1 MHLVYVKVIGTSVA
15 MKQLTISHFMSLM
28 INSKN
33 NKIISLVYK
42 VEEYNFTKF
51 VASLTSTSAGS
62 TATPNQNNLIT
73 ILKTKHIKNLLNQ
86 NLDNQTLNWLS
97 LYKDNQTFVSLFDI
111 LSDENNWQKRQVKK
125 LEKLNNSKNNNEI
138 SKTEQLKNENPQFVF
153 LIDFI
158 FKNDNYHLT
167 ESDKLSL
174 FSFDNW
180 IKENKNKDN
189 QNQSIVPKSIQF
201 DSKAAFKFFRN
212 LPQNIIETL
221 ITNNKQIIGDEYLL
235 SFFIQRIIETHLNQ
249 KLKVSTSFLSTID
262 EYFLIAMYFALKNSL
277 HVLKY
282 ELTNKENNESL
293 LIDKNAYHV
302 LFNDKLLREMNDLL
316 LSIYKDY
323 IATSLF
329 DKNDNCTDKELLL
342 NKINL
347 YKLHFVYLLKYYML
361 SDKAFDIKDYSD
373 NTLKR
378 RKNIDIDKFKK
389 SKLFNDNCKKEQL
402 IFQIQDFTKYSNY
415 YKTVER
421 LELMNDFN
429 LLIEDMLNNKETV
442 DSFSLMNNKSIVLS
456 HVPELNDVCGYLY
469 KNKQGQ
475 VYWIIPFVSHS
486 DFNLE
491 GTYMGNCI
499 AGRYHRSLYLNNKN
513 KCLFYR
519 VVSPVK
525 NDTATIEYFIEEVE
539 KYKTSF
545 KNKMSASKYSHSMKT
560 PNFSSDIQISI
571 RYTNSGKSDDIFNYF
586 VPNSAKCYE
595 QEMRRKVRP
604 KEMIARE
611 KDFFATHKHIIDM
624 LNNSVTETKL
634 EFI

>member
-1 MHLVYVKVIGTSVA
+1 
-15 MKQLTISHFMSLM
+15 MKQLAISYFMSLT

-33 NKIISLVYK
+33 NKIISLIYK
-42 VEEYNFTKF
+42 GEEYNFTKF
-51 VASLTSTSAGS
+51 AASLTSTSAWPI
-62 TATPNQNNLIT
+62 ATPNQNNLIT

-86 NLDNQTLNWLS
+86 NLDTQTLNWLS
-97 LYKDNQTFVSLFDI
+97 LYKDNQDVVSIFDI
-111 LSDENNWQKRQVKK
+111 LSDENNWQKRQLKK
-125 LEKLNNSKNNNEI
+125 LKGEKHNI
-138 SKTEQLKNENPQFVF
+138 SKTEQLKNENPQLVA

-158 FKNDNYHLT
+158 FKNNNNRLT

-189 QNQSIVPKSIQF
+189 QNQFIVPKSIQF

-235 SFFIQRIIETHLNQ
+235 SFFIQRIIDTHLNQ
-249 KLKVSTSFLSTID
+249 KLNVITSTID
-262 EYFLIAMYFALKNSL
+262 EYFLITMYFVLKDSL

-282 ELTNKENNESL
+282 ELTNKVNNESL
-293 LIDKNAYHV
+293 LIDKHNYHV
-302 LFNDKLLREMNDLL
+302 LFNDKLLKEMNDLL

-342 NKINL
+342 TKINL

-361 SDKAFDIKDYSD
+361 SDKSFEIKDYSD
-373 NTLKR
+373 KELKR

-442 DSFSLMNNKSIVLS
+442 DSFSLMNNKSIVLA
-456 HVPELNDVCGYLY
+456 HIPELNDVCGYLY

-513 KCLFYR
+513 KSLFYR

-525 NDTATIEYFIEEVE
+525 NDTATIEDFIEEVE

-545 KNKMSASKYSHSMKT
+545 KNKMSALKYSHSMET

-571 RYTNSGKSDDIFNYF
+571 GSTNYYKSNDIFSYF

-604 KEMIARE
+604 KEMIARQQ
-611 KDFFATHKHIIDM
+611 DFFATHKHIIDM
-624 LNNSVTETKL
+624 LNNNVALTETKL

>member
-1 MHLVYVKVIGTSVA
+1 
-15 MKQLTISHFMSLM
+15 MKQLAISYFMSLT

-33 NKIISLVYK
+33 NKIISLIYK
-42 VEEYNFTKF
+42 GEEYNFTKF
-51 VASLTSTSAGS
+51 AASLTSTSAWPI
-62 TATPNQNNLIT
+62 ATPNQNNLIT

-86 NLDNQTLNWLS
+86 NLDTQTLNWLS
-97 LYKDNQTFVSLFDI
+97 LYKDNQDVVSIFDI
-111 LSDENNWQKRQVKK
+111 LSDENNWQKRQLKK
-125 LEKLNNSKNNNEI
+125 LKGEKHNI
-138 SKTEQLKNENPQFVF
+138 SKTEQLKNENPQLVA

-158 FKNDNYHLT
+158 FKNNNNRLT

-189 QNQSIVPKSIQF
+189 QNQFIVPKSIQF

-235 SFFIQRIIETHLNQ
+235 SFFIQRIIDTHLNQ
-249 KLKVSTSFLSTID
+249 KLNVITSTID
-262 EYFLIAMYFALKNSL
+262 EYFLITMYFVLKDSL

-282 ELTNKENNESL
+282 ELTNKVNNESL
-293 LIDKNAYHV
+293 LIDKHNYHV
-302 LFNDKLLREMNDLL
+302 LFNDKLLKEMNDLL

-361 SDKAFDIKDYSD
+361 SDKSFEIKDYSD
-373 NTLKR
+373 KELKR

-442 DSFSLMNNKSIVLS
+442 DSFSLMNNKSIVLA
-456 HVPELNDVCGYLY
+456 HIPELNDVCGYLY

-525 NDTATIEYFIEEVE
+525 NDTATIEDFIEEVE

-545 KNKMSASKYSHSMKT
+545 KNKMSALKYSHSMET

-571 RYTNSGKSDDIFNYF
+571 GSTNYYKSNDIFSYF

-595 QEMRRKVRP
+595 QEMRRKIRP
-604 KEMIARE
+604 KEMIARQQ
-611 KDFFATHKHIIDM
+611 DFFATHKHIIDM
-624 LNNSVTETKL
+624 LNNNVALTETKL

>member
-1 MHLVYVKVIGTSVA
+1 
-15 MKQLTISHFMSLM
+15 MKQLAISYFMSLT

-33 NKIISLVYK
+33 NKIISLIYK
-42 VEEYNFTKF
+42 SEEYNFTKF

-86 NLDNQTLNWLS
+86 NLDTQTLNWLS
-97 LYKDNQTFVSLFDI
+97 LYKDNQDVVSIFDI

-125 LEKLNNSKNNNEI
+125 LKDEKHNI
-138 SKTEQLKNENPQFVF
+138 SKKEQLKNENPQLVA

-158 FKNDNYHLT
+158 FKNDNNRLT
-167 ESDKLSL
+167 EEDKLSL

-235 SFFIQRIIETHLNQ
+235 SFFIQRIIDAHLNQ

-262 EYFLIAMYFALKNSL
+262 EYFLIAMYFALKDSF

-293 LIDKNAYHV
+293 LIDKNDYHV

-329 DKNDNCTDKELLL
+329 DKNDNCIDKELLL

-361 SDKAFDIKDYSD
+361 SDKAFVVKDYSD

-378 RKNIDIDKFKK
+378 RKNIDIDRFKK

-442 DSFSLMNNKSIVLS
+442 DSFSLMNNKSIVLA

-525 NDTATIEYFIEEVE
+525 NDVATIENFIEEVE
-539 KYKTSF
+539 KYKISF
-545 KNKMSASKYSHSMKT
+545 KNKMSALKYSHSIET

-571 RYTNSGKSDDIFNYF
+571 RYTNSVKSDDIFNYF

-604 KEMIARE
+604 KEMIVRE

-624 LNNSVTETKL
+624 LNNSVALTETKL

>member
-1 MHLVYVKVIGTSVA
+1 
-15 MKQLTISHFMSLM
+15 MKQLAISYFMSLT

-33 NKIISLVYK
+33 NKIISLIYK
-42 VEEYNFTKF
+42 GEEYNFTKF
-51 VASLTSTSAGS
+51 AASLTSTSAWLI
-62 TATPNQNNLIT
+62 ATPNQNNLIT

-86 NLDNQTLNWLS
+86 NLDTQTLNWLS
-97 LYKDNQTFVSLFDI
+97 LYKDNQDVVSIFDI
-111 LSDENNWQKRQVKK
+111 LSDENNWQKRQLKK
-125 LEKLNNSKNNNEI
+125 LKGEKHNI
-138 SKTEQLKNENPQFVF
+138 SKTEQLKNENPQLVA

-158 FKNDNYHLT
+158 FKNNNNRLT

-189 QNQSIVPKSIQF
+189 QNQFIVPKSIQF

-235 SFFIQRIIETHLNQ
+235 SFFIQRIIDTHLNQ
-249 KLKVSTSFLSTID
+249 KLNVITSTID
-262 EYFLIAMYFALKNSL
+262 EYFLITMYFVLKDSL

-282 ELTNKENNESL
+282 ELTNKVNNESL
-293 LIDKNAYHV
+293 LIDKHNYHV
-302 LFNDKLLREMNDLL
+302 LFNDKLLKEMNDLL

-361 SDKAFDIKDYSD
+361 SDKSFEIKDYSD
-373 NTLKR
+373 KELKR

-442 DSFSLMNNKSIVLS
+442 NSFSLMNNKSIVLA
-456 HVPELNDVCGYLY
+456 HIPELNDVCGYLY

-519 VVSPVK
+519 VVLPVK
-525 NDTATIEYFIEEVE
+525 NDTATIEDFIEEVE

-545 KNKMSASKYSHSMKT
+545 KNKMSALKYSHSMET

-571 RYTNSGKSDDIFNYF
+571 GSTNYYKSNDIFSYF

-604 KEMIARE
+604 KEMIARQQ
-611 KDFFATHKHIIDM
+611 DFFATHKHIIDM
-624 LNNSVTETKL
+624 LNNNVALTETKL

>member
-1 MHLVYVKVIGTSVA
+1 
-15 MKQLTISHFMSLM
+15 MKQLAISHFMSLI

-42 VEEYNFTKF
+42 SEEYNFTKF
-51 VASLTSTSAGS
+51 AASLTADLSA
-62 TATPNQNNLIT
+62 ATPNQNNLIT

-86 NLDNQTLNWLS
+86 NIDTQTLNWLS
-97 LYKDNQTFVSLFDI
+97 LYKDNQDVVSIFDI

-125 LEKLNNSKNNNEI
+125 LNSEKHNI
-138 SKTEQLKNENPQFVF
+138 SKTEQLKNENPQLVA

-158 FKNDNYHLT
+158 FKNDNNRLT
-167 ESDKLSL
+167 EADKLSL

-235 SFFIQRIIETHLNQ
+235 SFFIQRIIYTHLNQ
-249 KLKVSTSFLSTID
+249 KLKVSTSAID
-262 EYFLIAMYFALKNSL
+262 EYFLITMYFALKDSL

-282 ELTNKENNESL
+282 ELSNKINNESL
-293 LIDKNAYHV
+293 LVNKHDYHV
-302 LFNDKLLREMNDLL
+302 LFNDKLLKEMNDLL

-361 SDKAFDIKDYSD
+361 SDKAFEIKDYSD
-373 NTLKR
+373 QALKR

-429 LLIEDMLNNKETV
+429 LLIEDMLNNKETL
-442 DSFSLMNNKSIVLS
+442 DSFSLMNNKSIVLA
-456 HVPELNDVCGYLY
+456 HIPELNDVCWYLY

-499 AGRYHRSLYLNNKN
+499 AGRYNRSLYLNNKN

-525 NDTATIEYFIEEVE
+525 NDVATIENFIEEVE
-539 KYKTSF
+539 KYKISF
-545 KNKMSASKYSHSMKT
+545 KNKMSALKYSHSMKT

-571 RYTNSGKSDDIFNYF
+571 RYTNSGKSDDILNYF

-624 LNNSVTETKL
+624 LNNSVALTETKL

>member
-1 MHLVYVKVIGTSVA
+1 MGEA
-15 MKQLTISHFMSLM
+15 MKQLAISYFMSLT

-33 NKIISLVYK
+33 NKIISLIYK
-42 VEEYNFTKF
+42 SEEYNFTKF

-86 NLDNQTLNWLS
+86 NLDTQTLNWLS
-97 LYKDNQTFVSLFDI
+97 LYKDNQDVVSIFDI

-125 LEKLNNSKNNNEI
+125 LKDEKHNI
-138 SKTEQLKNENPQFVF
+138 SKKEQLKNENPQLVA

-158 FKNDNYHLT
+158 FKNDNNRLT
-167 ESDKLSL
+167 EEDKLSL

-235 SFFIQRIIETHLNQ
+235 SFFIQRIIDAHLNQ

-262 EYFLIAMYFALKNSL
+262 EYFLIAMYFALKDSF

-293 LIDKNAYHV
+293 LIDKNDYHV
-302 LFNDKLLREMNDLL
+302 LFNDKLLKEMNDLL

-329 DKNDNCTDKELLL
+329 DKNDNCIDKELLL

-361 SDKAFDIKDYSD
+361 SDKAFVVKDYSD

-378 RKNIDIDKFKK
+378 RKNIDIDRFKK

-442 DSFSLMNNKSIVLS
+442 DSFSLMNNKSIVLA

-525 NDTATIEYFIEEVE
+525 NDVATIENFIEEVE
-539 KYKTSF
+539 KYKISF
-545 KNKMSASKYSHSMKT
+545 KNKMSALKYSHSIET

-571 RYTNSGKSDDIFNYF
+571 RYTNSVKSDDIFNYF

-604 KEMIARE
+604 KEMIVRE

-624 LNNSVTETKL
+624 LNNSVALTETKL

>member
-1 MHLVYVKVIGTSVA
+1 
-15 MKQLTISHFMSLM
+15 MKQLAISHFMSLI

-42 VEEYNFTKF
+42 SEEYNFTKF
-51 VASLTSTSAGS
+51 AASLTADLSA
-62 TATPNQNNLIT
+62 ATPNQNNLIT

-86 NLDNQTLNWLS
+86 NIDTQTLNWLS
-97 LYKDNQTFVSLFDI
+97 LYKDNQDVVSIFDI

-125 LEKLNNSKNNNEI
+125 LNSEKHNI
-138 SKTEQLKNENPQFVF
+138 SKTEQLKNENPQLVA

-158 FKNDNYHLT
+158 FKNDNNRLT
-167 ESDKLSL
+167 EADKLSL

-235 SFFIQRIIETHLNQ
+235 SFFIQRIIYTHLNQ
-249 KLKVSTSFLSTID
+249 KLKVSTSAID
-262 EYFLIAMYFALKNSL
+262 EYFLITMYFALKDSL

-282 ELTNKENNESL
+282 ELSNKINNESL
-293 LIDKNAYHV
+293 LVNKHDYHV
-302 LFNDKLLREMNDLL
+302 LFNDKLLKEMNDLL

-361 SDKAFDIKDYSD
+361 SDKAFEIKDYSD
-373 NTLKR
+373 QALKR

-429 LLIEDMLNNKETV
+429 LLIEDMLNNKETL
-442 DSFSLMNNKSIVLS
+442 DSFSLMNNKSIVLA
-456 HVPELNDVCGYLY
+456 HIPELNDVCGYFY

-499 AGRYHRSLYLNNKN
+499 AGRYNRSLYLNNKN

-525 NDTATIEYFIEEVE
+525 NDVATIENFIEEVE
-539 KYKTSF
+539 KYKISF
-545 KNKMSASKYSHSMKT
+545 KNKMSALKYSHSMKT

-571 RYTNSGKSDDIFNYF
+571 RYTNSGKSDDILNYF

-624 LNNSVTETKL
+624 LNNSVALTETKL

>member
-1 MHLVYVKVIGTSVA
+1 
-15 MKQLTISHFMSLM
+15 MKQLTISYFMNLM

-42 VEEYNFTKF
+42 SEEYNFTKF
-51 VASLTSTSAGS
+51 AASLTADLSAS
-62 TATPNQNNLIT
+62 NQNNLIT

-86 NLDNQTLNWLS
+86 NLDAQTLNWLS
-97 LYKDNQTFVSLFDI
+97 LYKDNQDVVSIFDI
-111 LSDENNWQKRQVKK
+111 LSDENNWQKRQLKK
-125 LEKLNNSKNNNEI
+125 LKGEKHNI
-138 SKTEQLKNENPQFVF
+138 SKTEQLKNENPQLVA

-158 FKNDNYHLT
+158 FKNNNNRLT

-201 DSKAAFKFFRN
+201 NSKAAFKFFRN

-235 SFFIQRIIETHLNQ
+235 SFLIQRIIDTHLNQ
-249 KLKVSTSFLSTID
+249 KLNVSTSTID
-262 EYFLIAMYFALKNSL
+262 GYFLITMYFALKDSL

-282 ELTNKENNESL
+282 ELTNKVNNESL
-293 LIDKNAYHV
+293 LIDKHNYHV
-302 LFNDKLLREMNDLL
+302 LFNDKLLKEMNDLL

-361 SDKAFDIKDYSD
+361 SDKAFEIKDYSD
-373 NTLKR
+373 KMLKR
-378 RKNIDIDKFKK
+378 RKDIDIDKFKK

-442 DSFSLMNNKSIVLS
+442 DSFSLMNNKSIVLA

-525 NDTATIEYFIEEVE
+525 NDVATIEDFIEEVE

-545 KNKMSASKYSHSMKT
+545 KNKMSALKYSHSMET

-571 RYTNSGKSDDIFNYF
+571 RYTNSGESDDIFNYF

-595 QEMRRKVRP
+595 QEMRRKIRP
-604 KEMIARE
+604 KEMIARD

-624 LNNSVTETKL
+624 LNNSVALTETKL

>member
-1 MHLVYVKVIGTSVA
+1 
-15 MKQLTISHFMSLM
+15 MKQLAISYFMGLT

-33 NKIISLVYK
+33 NKIISLIYK
-42 VEEYNFTKF
+42 GEKYNFTKF
-51 VASLTSTSAGS
+51 VASLTADLSAS
-62 TATPNQNNLIT
+62 NQNNLIT

-86 NLDNQTLNWLS
+86 NLDTQTLNWLS
-97 LYKDNQTFVSLFDI
+97 LYKDNQDVISIFDI

-125 LEKLNNSKNNNEI
+125 FENLKNNNEI
-138 SKTEQLKNENPQFVF
+138 SKTEQLKNENPQLVA
-153 LIDFI
+153 LIDFL
-158 FKNDNYHLT
+158 FKNDNNRLT
-167 ESDKLSL
+167 ESDKLSF

-180 IKENKNKDN
+180 IKANKNKDN
-189 QNQSIVPKSIQF
+189 QNQSIVPISIQF
-201 DSKAAFKFFRN
+201 ESKAAFKFFRN

-235 SFFIQRIIETHLNQ
+235 SFFIQRIIDTHLNQ
-249 KLKVSTSFLSTID
+249 KLKVSTSAID
-262 EYFLIAMYFALKNSL
+262 EYFLITMYFALKDSL

-282 ELTNKENNESL
+282 ELIDKGNNKSL
-293 LIDKNAYHV
+293 LIDKHNYHV
-302 LFNDKLLREMNDLL
+302 FFNDKLLKEINDLL

-361 SDKAFDIKDYSD
+361 SDKAFVVKDYSD

-475 VYWIIPFVSHS
+475 IYWIIPFVSHS

-499 AGRYHRSLYLNNKN
+499 AGRYNRSLYLNNKN

-525 NDTATIEYFIEEVE
+525 NDVATIENFIEEVE
-539 KYKTSF
+539 KYKISF
-545 KNKMSASKYSHSMKT
+545 KNKMSALKYSHSMET
-560 PNFSSDIQISI
+560 LNFSSDIQISI
-571 RYTNSGKSDDIFNYF
+571 GSTNSYKSNDIFSYF

>member
-1 MHLVYVKVIGTSVA
+1 M
-15 MKQLTISHFMSLM
+15 
-28 INSKN
+28 
-33 NKIISLVYK
+33 
-42 VEEYNFTKF
+42 
-51 VASLTSTSAGS
+51 
-62 TATPNQNNLIT
+62 
-73 ILKTKHIKNLLNQ
+73 
-86 NLDNQTLNWLS
+86 
-97 LYKDNQTFVSLFDI
+97 
-111 LSDENNWQKRQVKK
+111 
-125 LEKLNNSKNNNEI
+125 
-138 SKTEQLKNENPQFVF
+138 
-153 LIDFI
+153 
-158 FKNDNYHLT
+158 
-167 ESDKLSL
+167 
-174 FSFDNW
+174 
-180 IKENKNKDN
+180 
-189 QNQSIVPKSIQF
+189 
-201 DSKAAFKFFRN
+201 
-212 LPQNIIETL
+212 
-221 ITNNKQIIGDEYLL
+221 
-235 SFFIQRIIETHLNQ
+235 
-249 KLKVSTSFLSTID
+249 
-262 EYFLIAMYFALKNSL
+262 
-277 HVLKY
+277 KY
-282 ELTNKENNESL
+282 ELTNKVNNESL
-293 LIDKNAYHV
+293 LIDKHNYHV
-302 LFNDKLLREMNDLL
+302 LFNDKLLKEMNDLL

-361 SDKAFDIKDYSD
+361 SDKSFEIKDYSD
-373 NTLKR
+373 KELKR

-442 DSFSLMNNKSIVLS
+442 DSFSLMNNKSIVLA
-456 HVPELNDVCGYLY
+456 HIPELNDVCGYLY

-525 NDTATIEYFIEEVE
+525 NDTATIEDFIEEVE

-545 KNKMSASKYSHSMKT
+545 KNKMSALKYSHSMET

-571 RYTNSGKSDDIFNYF
+571 GSTNYYKSNDIFSYF

-604 KEMIARE
+604 KEMIARQQ
-611 KDFFATHKHIIDM
+611 DFFATHKHIIDM
-624 LNNSVTETKL
+624 LNNNVALTETKL

>member
-1 MHLVYVKVIGTSVA
+1 
-15 MKQLTISHFMSLM
+15 MKQLAISYFMSLT

-33 NKIISLVYK
+33 NKIISLIYK
-42 VEEYNFTKF
+42 GEEYNFTKF
-51 VASLTSTSAGS
+51 VASLTSASSVS
-62 TATPNQNNLIT
+62 TATSNQNNLIT

-86 NLDNQTLNWLS
+86 NLDIQTLNWLS
-97 LYKDNQTFVSLFDI
+97 LYKDNQDAVSIFDI

-125 LEKLNNSKNNNEI
+125 FENLKNNNEI
-138 SKTEQLKNENPQFVF
+138 SKTEQLKNENPQLVA
-153 LIDFI
+153 LIDFL
-158 FKNDNYHLT
+158 FKNDNNRLT
-167 ESDKLSL
+167 EADKLSL

-180 IKENKNKDN
+180 IKKVVTNNGNSATKSAVNAIA
-189 QNQSIVPKSIQF
+189 SIVPISIQF

-235 SFFIQRIIETHLNQ
+235 SFFIQRIIDAHLNQ
-249 KLKVSTSFLSTID
+249 KLKVSTSAID
-262 EYFLIAMYFALKNSL
+262 EYFLITMYFALKDSL

-282 ELTNKENNESL
+282 ELSNKINNESL
-293 LIDKNAYHV
+293 LVNKHDYHV
-302 LFNDKLLREMNDLL
+302 LFNDKLLKEMNDLL

-361 SDKAFDIKDYSD
+361 SDKAFEIKDYSVQA
-373 NTLKR
+373 LKR

-442 DSFSLMNNKSIVLS
+442 DSFSLMNNKSIVLA
-456 HVPELNDVCGYLY
+456 HIPELNDVCGYLY

-499 AGRYHRSLYLNNKN
+499 AGRYYRSLYLNNKN

-525 NDTATIEYFIEEVE
+525 NDTATIEDFIEEVE

-545 KNKMSASKYSHSMKT
+545 KNKMSALKYSHSMKT

>member
-1 MHLVYVKVIGTSVA
+1 
-15 MKQLTISHFMSLM
+15 MKQLAISYFMSLT

-33 NKIISLVYK
+33 NKIISLIYK
-42 VEEYNFTKF
+42 GEEYNFTKF
-51 VASLTSTSAGS
+51 AASLTSTSAWPI
-62 TATPNQNNLIT
+62 ATPNQNNLIT

-86 NLDNQTLNWLS
+86 NLDTQTLNWLS
-97 LYKDNQTFVSLFDI
+97 LYKDNQDVVSIFDI
-111 LSDENNWQKRQVKK
+111 LSDENNWQKRQLKK
-125 LEKLNNSKNNNEI
+125 LKGEKHNI
-138 SKTEQLKNENPQFVF
+138 SKTEQLKNENPQLVA

-158 FKNDNYHLT
+158 FKNNNNRLT
-167 ESDKLSL
+167 ELDKLSL

-189 QNQSIVPKSIQF
+189 QNQFIVPKSIQF

-235 SFFIQRIIETHLNQ
+235 SFFIQRIIDTHLNQ
-249 KLKVSTSFLSTID
+249 KLNVITSTID
-262 EYFLIAMYFALKNSL
+262 EYFLITMYFVLKDSL

-282 ELTNKENNESL
+282 ELTNKVNNESL
-293 LIDKNAYHV
+293 LIDKHNYHV
-302 LFNDKLLREMNDLL
+302 LFNDKLLKEMNDLL

-361 SDKAFDIKDYSD
+361 SDKSFEIKDYSD
-373 NTLKR
+373 KELKR

-442 DSFSLMNNKSIVLS
+442 DSFSLMNNKSIVLA
-456 HVPELNDVCGYLY
+456 HIPELNDVCGYLY

-525 NDTATIEYFIEEVE
+525 NDTATIEDFIEEVE

-545 KNKMSASKYSHSMKT
+545 KNKMSALKYSHSMET

-571 RYTNSGKSDDIFNYF
+571 GSTNYYKSNDIFSYF

-604 KEMIARE
+604 KEMIARQQ
-611 KDFFATHKHIIDM
+611 DFFATHKHIIDM
-624 LNNSVTETKL
+624 LNNNVALTETKL

>member
-1 MHLVYVKVIGTSVA
+1 
-15 MKQLTISHFMSLM
+15 MKQLVISYFMSLT

-33 NKIISLVYK
+33 NKIISLIYK
-42 VEEYNFTKF
+42 SEEYNFTKF
-51 VASLTSTSAGS
+51 VASLISISS
-62 TATPNQNNLIT
+62 ESKATPNQNNLVT

-86 NLDNQTLNWLS
+86 NLDTQTLNWLS
-97 LYKDNQTFVSLFDI
+97 LYKDNQDVVSIFDI
-111 LSDENNWQKRQVKK
+111 LSDENNWQKRRVKK
-125 LEKLNNSKNNNEI
+125 LKGEKHNI
-138 SKTEQLKNENPQFVF
+138 SKTEQLKNENPQLVA

-158 FKNDNYHLT
+158 FKNDNNRLT
-167 ESDKLSL
+167 EADKLSL

-235 SFFIQRIIETHLNQ
+235 SFFIQRIIDTHLNQ
-249 KLKVSTSFLSTID
+249 KLNVSTSTID
-262 EYFLIAMYFALKNSL
+262 EYFLITMYFALKDSL

-282 ELTNKENNESL
+282 ELTNKVNNESL
-293 LIDKNAYHV
+293 LIDKHNYHV
-302 LFNDKLLREMNDLL
+302 LFNDKLFKEMNDLL

-361 SDKAFDIKDYSD
+361 SDKAFEIKDYSD
-373 NTLKR
+373 KALKR

-442 DSFSLMNNKSIVLS
+442 DSFSLMNNKSIVLA

-499 AGRYHRSLYLNNKN
+499 AGRYNRSLYLNNKN

-525 NDTATIEYFIEEVE
+525 NDVATIENFIEEVE

-545 KNKMSASKYSHSMKT
+545 KNKMSALKYSHSMKT

-571 RYTNSGKSDDIFNYF
+571 GSANYYKSNDIFSYF

-604 KEMIARE
+604 KEMIARQ

-624 LNNSVTETKL
+624 LNNNVALTETKL

>member
-1 MHLVYVKVIGTSVA
+1 
-15 MKQLTISHFMSLM
+15 MKQLAISYFMSLT

-33 NKIISLVYK
+33 NKIISLIYK
-42 VEEYNFTKF
+42 SEEYNFTKF

-86 NLDNQTLNWLS
+86 NLDTQTLNWLS
-97 LYKDNQTFVSLFDI
+97 LYKDNQDVVSIFDI

-125 LEKLNNSKNNNEI
+125 LKDEKHNI
-138 SKTEQLKNENPQFVF
+138 SKKEQLKNENPQLVA

-158 FKNDNYHLT
+158 FKNDNNRLT
-167 ESDKLSL
+167 EEDKLSL

-235 SFFIQRIIETHLNQ
+235 SFFIQRIIDAHLNQ

-262 EYFLIAMYFALKNSL
+262 EYFLIAMYFALKDSF

-293 LIDKNAYHV
+293 LIDKNDYHV
-302 LFNDKLLREMNDLL
+302 LFNDKLLKEMNDLL

-329 DKNDNCTDKELLL
+329 DKNDNCIDKELLL

-361 SDKAFDIKDYSD
+361 SDKAFVVKDYSD

-378 RKNIDIDKFKK
+378 RKNIDIDRFKK

-442 DSFSLMNNKSIVLS
+442 DSFSLMNNKSIVLA

-525 NDTATIEYFIEEVE
+525 NDVATIENFIEEVE
-539 KYKTSF
+539 KYKISF
-545 KNKMSASKYSHSMKT
+545 KNKMSALKYSHSIET

-571 RYTNSGKSDDIFNYF
+571 RYTNSVKSDDIFNYF

-604 KEMIARE
+604 KEMIVRE

-624 LNNSVTETKL
+624 LNNSVALTETKL

>member
-1 MHLVYVKVIGTSVA
+1 
-15 MKQLTISHFMSLM
+15 MKQLAISYFMSLT

-33 NKIISLVYK
+33 NKIISLIYK
-42 VEEYNFTKF
+42 GEEYNFTKF
-51 VASLTSTSAGS
+51 AASLTADLSAY
-62 TATPNQNNLIT
+62 NQSNLIT

-86 NLDNQTLNWLS
+86 NLDAQTLNWLS
-97 LYKDNQTFVSLFDI
+97 LYKGNQDVVSIFDI
-111 LSDENNWQKRQVKK
+111 LSDENNWQKRQLKK
-125 LEKLNNSKNNNEI
+125 LKGEKHNI
-138 SKTEQLKNENPQFVF
+138 SKTEQLKNENPQLVA

-158 FKNDNYHLT
+158 FKNNNNRLT
-167 ESDKLSL
+167 DADKLSL

-201 DSKAAFKFFRN
+201 NSKAAFKFFRN

-235 SFFIQRIIETHLNQ
+235 SFFIQRIIDTHLNQ
-249 KLKVSTSFLSTID
+249 KLNVSTSTID
-262 EYFLIAMYFALKNSL
+262 EYFLITMYFALKDSL

-282 ELTNKENNESL
+282 ELTNKVNNESL
-293 LIDKNAYHV
+293 LIDKHNYHV
-302 LFNDKLLREMNDLL
+302 LFNDKLFKEMNDLL

-361 SDKAFDIKDYSD
+361 SDKAFEIKDYSD
-373 NTLKR
+373 KALKR

-442 DSFSLMNNKSIVLS
+442 DSFSLMNNKSIVLA
-456 HVPELNDVCGYLY
+456 HIPELNDVCGYLY
-469 KNKQGQ
+469 QNKQGQ

-499 AGRYHRSLYLNNKN
+499 AGRYNRSLYLNNKN

-525 NDTATIEYFIEEVE
+525 NDVATIENFIEEVE

-545 KNKMSASKYSHSMKT
+545 KNKMSALKYSHSMKT

-571 RYTNSGKSDDIFNYF
+571 GSANYYKSNDIFSYF

-604 KEMIARE
+604 KEMIVRE

-624 LNNSVTETKL
+624 LNNSVALTETKL

>member
-1 MHLVYVKVIGTSVA
+1 
-15 MKQLTISHFMSLM
+15 MKQLAISYFMSLT

-33 NKIISLVYK
+33 NKIISLIYK
-42 VEEYNFTKF
+42 GEEYNFTKF
-51 VASLTSTSAGS
+51 AASLTADLSAS
-62 TATPNQNNLIT
+62 NQSNLIT

-86 NLDNQTLNWLS
+86 NLDAQTLNWLS
-97 LYKDNQTFVSLFDI
+97 LYKGNQDVVSIFDI
-111 LSDENNWQKRQVKK
+111 LSDENNWQKRQLKK
-125 LEKLNNSKNNNEI
+125 LKGEKHNI
-138 SKTEQLKNENPQFVF
+138 SKTEQLKNENPQLVA

-158 FKNDNYHLT
+158 FKNDNNRLT
-167 ESDKLSL
+167 EADKLSL

-235 SFFIQRIIETHLNQ
+235 SFFIQRIINTHLNQ
-249 KLKVSTSFLSTID
+249 KLKVSTSAID
-262 EYFLIAMYFALKNSL
+262 EYFLITMYFALKDSL

-282 ELTNKENNESL
+282 ELSNKINNESL
-293 LIDKNAYHV
+293 LVNKHDYHV
-302 LFNDKLLREMNDLL
+302 LFNDKLLKEMNDLL

-329 DKNDNCTDKELLL
+329 DKNDNCIDKEFLL

-361 SDKAFDIKDYSD
+361 SDKAFVVKDYSD

-378 RKNIDIDKFKK
+378 RKNIDIDRFKK

-421 LELMNDFN
+421 LELMNDLN

-442 DSFSLMNNKSIVLS
+442 DSFSLMNNKSIVLA

-475 VYWIIPFVSHS
+475 VYWVIPFVSHS

-525 NDTATIEYFIEEVE
+525 NDTATIEDFIGEVE
-539 KYKTSF
+539 KYKISF
-545 KNKMSASKYSHSMKT
+545 KNKMSALKYSHSIET

-611 KDFFATHKHIIDM
+611 KEFFATHKHIIDM
-624 LNNSVTETKL
+624 LNNSVALTETKL

>member
-1 MHLVYVKVIGTSVA
+1 
-15 MKQLTISHFMSLM
+15 MKQLAISYFMSLT

-33 NKIISLVYK
+33 NKIISLIYK
-42 VEEYNFTKF
+42 GEEYNFTKF
-51 VASLTSTSAGS
+51 VASLTADLSAS
-62 TATPNQNNLIT
+62 NQNNLIT

-86 NLDNQTLNWLS
+86 NLDTQTLNWLS
-97 LYKDNQTFVSLFDI
+97 LYKDNQDVVSIFDI

-125 LEKLNNSKNNNEI
+125 LKDEKHNI
-138 SKTEQLKNENPQFVF
+138 SKTEQLKNENPQLVA

-158 FKNDNYHLT
+158 FKNDNNRLT
-167 ESDKLSL
+167 ETDKLSL

-235 SFFIQRIIETHLNQ
+235 SFFIQRIINTHLNQ
-249 KLKVSTSFLSTID
+249 KLKVSTSAID
-262 EYFLIAMYFALKNSL
+262 EYFLITMYFALKDSL

-282 ELTNKENNESL
+282 ELSNKINNESL
-293 LIDKNAYHV
+293 LVNKHDYHV
-302 LFNDKLLREMNDLL
+302 LFNDKLLKEMNDLL

-329 DKNDNCTDKELLL
+329 DKNDNCIDKEFLL

-361 SDKAFDIKDYSD
+361 SDKAFVVKDYSD

-378 RKNIDIDKFKK
+378 RKNIDIDRFKK

-421 LELMNDFN
+421 LELMNDLN

-442 DSFSLMNNKSIVLS
+442 DSFSLMNNKSIVLA

-525 NDTATIEYFIEEVE
+525 NDTATIEDFIGEVE
-539 KYKTSF
+539 KYKISF
-545 KNKMSASKYSHSMKT
+545 KNKMSALKYSHSIET

-611 KDFFATHKHIIDM
+611 KEFFATHKHIIDM
-624 LNNSVTETKL
+624 LNNSVALTETKL

>member
-1 MHLVYVKVIGTSVA
+1 
-15 MKQLTISHFMSLM
+15 MKQLAISYFMSLT

-33 NKIISLVYK
+33 NKIISLIYK
-42 VEEYNFTKF
+42 GEEYNFTKF
-51 VASLTSTSAGS
+51 AASLTSTSAWPI
-62 TATPNQNNLIT
+62 ATPNQNNLIT

-86 NLDNQTLNWLS
+86 NLDTQTLNWLS
-97 LYKDNQTFVSLFDI
+97 LYKDNQDVVSIFDI
-111 LSDENNWQKRQVKK
+111 LSDENNWQKRQLKK
-125 LEKLNNSKNNNEI
+125 LKGEKHNI
-138 SKTEQLKNENPQFVF
+138 SKTEQLKNENPQLVA

-158 FKNDNYHLT
+158 FKNNNNRLT

-189 QNQSIVPKSIQF
+189 QNQFIVPKSIQF

-235 SFFIQRIIETHLNQ
+235 SFFIQRIIDTHLNQ
-249 KLKVSTSFLSTID
+249 KLNVITSTID
-262 EYFLIAMYFALKNSL
+262 EYFLITMYFVLKDSL

-282 ELTNKENNESL
+282 ELTNKVNNESL
-293 LIDKNAYHV
+293 LIDKHNYHV
-302 LFNDKLLREMNDLL
+302 LFNDKLLKEMNDLL

-361 SDKAFDIKDYSD
+361 SDKSFEIKDYSD
-373 NTLKR
+373 KELKR

-442 DSFSLMNNKSIVLS
+442 DSFSLMNNKSIVLA
-456 HVPELNDVCGYLY
+456 HIPELNDVCGYLY

-499 AGRYHRSLYLNNKN
+499 AGRYHRSLYLNNKISV
-513 KCLFYR
+513 CFIVLFR
-519 VVSPVK
+519 LL
-525 NDTATIEYFIEEVE
+525 
-539 KYKTSF
+539 
-545 KNKMSASKYSHSMKT
+545 KMILQQLKILLK
-560 PNFSSDIQISI
+560 
-571 RYTNSGKSDDIFNYF
+571 K
-586 VPNSAKCYE
+586 
-595 QEMRRKVRP
+595 
-604 KEMIARE
+604 
-611 KDFFATHKHIIDM
+611 
-624 LNNSVTETKL
+624 
-634 EFI
+634 

>member
-1 MHLVYVKVIGTSVA
+1 
-15 MKQLTISHFMSLM
+15 MKQLAISYFMSLT

-33 NKIISLVYK
+33 NKIISLIYK
-42 VEEYNFTKF
+42 GEEYNFTKF

-97 LYKDNQTFVSLFDI
+97 LYKDNKDVVSIFDI
-111 LSDENNWQKRQVKK
+111 LSDENNWQKRQLKK
-125 LEKLNNSKNNNEI
+125 LKGEKHNI
-138 SKTEQLKNENPQFVF
+138 SKTEQLKNENPQLVA

-158 FKNDNYHLT
+158 FKNDNNRLT
-167 ESDKLSL
+167 EADKLSL

-235 SFFIQRIIETHLNQ
+235 SFFIQRIIDTHLNQ
-249 KLKVSTSFLSTID
+249 KLNVSTSTID
-262 EYFLIAMYFALKNSL
+262 EYFLITMYFALKDSL

-282 ELTNKENNESL
+282 ELTNKVNNESL
-293 LIDKNAYHV
+293 LIDKHNYHV
-302 LFNDKLLREMNDLL
+302 LFNDKLLKEINDLL

-361 SDKAFDIKDYSD
+361 SDKAFEIKDYSD

-378 RKNIDIDKFKK
+378 RKNIDINKFKK

-402 IFQIQDFTKYSNY
+402 VFQIQDFTKYSNY

-421 LELMNDFN
+421 LELMNDLN

-442 DSFSLMNNKSIVLS
+442 DSFSLINNKSIVLA
-456 HVPELNDVCGYLY
+456 HVPELNDVYGYLY

-475 VYWIIPFVSHS
+475 IYWIIPFVSHS

-525 NDTATIEYFIEEVE
+525 NDTATIEDFIEEVE

-545 KNKMSASKYSHSMKT
+545 KNKMSALKYSHSMKT

-624 LNNSVTETKL
+624 LNNSVALTETKL

>member
-1 MHLVYVKVIGTSVA
+1 
-15 MKQLTISHFMSLM
+15 MKQLAISYFMSLT

-33 NKIISLVYK
+33 NKIISLIYK
-42 VEEYNFTKF
+42 GEEYNFTKF
-51 VASLTSTSAGS
+51 VASLTADLSAS
-62 TATPNQNNLIT
+62 NQNNLIT

-86 NLDNQTLNWLS
+86 NLDTQTLNWLS
-97 LYKDNQTFVSLFDI
+97 LYKDNQDVISIFGI

-125 LEKLNNSKNNNEI
+125 LKGEKHNI
-138 SKTEQLKNENPQFVF
+138 SKTEQLKNENPQLIA
-153 LIDFI
+153 LIDFL
-158 FKNDNYHLT
+158 FKNDNNRLT
-167 ESDKLSL
+167 EADKLSL

-235 SFFIQRIIETHLNQ
+235 SFFIQRIIDTHLNQ
-249 KLKVSTSFLSTID
+249 KLKVNKSAID
-262 EYFLIAMYFALKNSL
+262 EYFLITMYFALKDSL

-282 ELTNKENNESL
+282 ELIDKGNNKSL
-293 LIDKNAYHV
+293 LIDKHNYHV
-302 LFNDKLLREMNDLL
+302 LFNDKLLKEMNDLL

-323 IATSLF
+323 ITTSLF

-361 SDKAFDIKDYSD
+361 SDKAFEIKDYSD
-373 NTLKR
+373 QALKR

-442 DSFSLMNNKSIVLS
+442 DSFSLMNNKSIVLA

-525 NDTATIEYFIEEVE
+525 NDVATIENFIEEVE
-539 KYKTSF
+539 KYKISF
-545 KNKMSASKYSHSMKT
+545 KNKMSALKYSHSIET

>member
-1 MHLVYVKVIGTSVA
+1 
-15 MKQLTISHFMSLM
+15 MKQLAISYFMSLT

-33 NKIISLVYK
+33 NKIISLIYK
-42 VEEYNFTKF
+42 SEEYNFTKF

-86 NLDNQTLNWLS
+86 NLDTQTLNWLS
-97 LYKDNQTFVSLFDI
+97 LYKDNQDVVSIFDI

-125 LEKLNNSKNNNEI
+125 LKDEKHNI
-138 SKTEQLKNENPQFVF
+138 SKKEQLKNENPQLVA

-158 FKNDNYHLT
+158 FKNDNNRLT
-167 ESDKLSL
+167 EADKLSL

-235 SFFIQRIIETHLNQ
+235 SFFIQRIIYTHLNQ
-249 KLKVSTSFLSTID
+249 KLNVSTSAID
-262 EYFLIAMYFALKNSL
+262 EYFLITMYFALKDSL

-282 ELTNKENNESL
+282 ELSNKINNESL
-293 LIDKNAYHV
+293 LVNKHDYNV
-302 LFNDKLLREMNDLL
+302 LFNDKLLKEMNDLL

-361 SDKAFDIKDYSD
+361 SDKAFEIKDYSD
-373 NTLKR
+373 QALKR

-421 LELMNDFN
+421 LELMNDLN

-456 HVPELNDVCGYLY
+456 HVSELNDVCGYLY

-499 AGRYHRSLYLNNKN
+499 AGRYHKSLYLNNKN

-525 NDTATIEYFIEEVE
+525 NDTATIEDFIEEVE

-545 KNKMSASKYSHSMKT
+545 KNKMSALKYSHSMKT

-571 RYTNSGKSDDIFNYF
+571 RYTNSGESDDIFNYF

-595 QEMRRKVRP
+595 QEMRRKIRP

-611 KDFFATHKHIIDM
+611 KDFFATHKHIINM
-624 LNNSVTETKL
+624 LNNSVALTETKL

>member
-1 MHLVYVKVIGTSVA
+1 
-15 MKQLTISHFMSLM
+15 MKQLAISYFMSLT

-33 NKIISLVYK
+33 NKIISLIYK
-42 VEEYNFTKF
+42 GEEYNFTKF
-51 VASLTSTSAGS
+51 AASLTSTSAWPI
-62 TATPNQNNLIT
+62 ATPNQNNLIT

-86 NLDNQTLNWLS
+86 NLDTQTLNWLS
-97 LYKDNQTFVSLFDI
+97 LYKDNQDVVSIFDI
-111 LSDENNWQKRQVKK
+111 LSDENNWQKRQLKK
-125 LEKLNNSKNNNEI
+125 LKGEKHNI
-138 SKTEQLKNENPQFVF
+138 SKTEQLKNENPQLVA

-158 FKNDNYHLT
+158 FKNNNNRLT

-189 QNQSIVPKSIQF
+189 QNQFIVPKSIQF

-221 ITNNKQIIGDEYLL
+221 ITNNKQIIDDEYLL
-235 SFFIQRIIETHLNQ
+235 SFFIQRIIDTHLNQ
-249 KLKVSTSFLSTID
+249 KLNVITSTID
-262 EYFLIAMYFALKNSL
+262 EYFLITMYFVLKDSL

-282 ELTNKENNESL
+282 ELTNKVNNESL
-293 LIDKNAYHV
+293 LIDKHNYHV
-302 LFNDKLLREMNDLL
+302 LFNDKLLKEMNDLL

-361 SDKAFDIKDYSD
+361 SDKSFEIKDYSD
-373 NTLKR
+373 KELKR

-442 DSFSLMNNKSIVLS
+442 DSFSLMNNKSIVLA
-456 HVPELNDVCGYLY
+456 HIPELNDVCGYLY

-525 NDTATIEYFIEEVE
+525 NDTATIEDFIEEVE

-545 KNKMSASKYSHSMKT
+545 KNKMSALKYSHSMET

-571 RYTNSGKSDDIFNYF
+571 GSTNYYKSNDIFSYF

-604 KEMIARE
+604 KEMIARQQ
-611 KDFFATHKHIIDM
+611 DFFATHKHIIDM
-624 LNNSVTETKL
+624 LNNNVALTETKL

>member
-1 MHLVYVKVIGTSVA
+1 
-15 MKQLTISHFMSLM
+15 MKQLAISYFMSLT

-33 NKIISLVYK
+33 NKIISLIYK
-42 VEEYNFTKF
+42 GEEYNFTKF
-51 VASLTSTSAGS
+51 AASLTADLSAS
-62 TATPNQNNLIT
+62 NQNNLIT

-97 LYKDNQTFVSLFDI
+97 LYKDNKDVVSIFDI

-125 LEKLNNSKNNNEI
+125 LNSEKHNI
-138 SKTEQLKNENPQFVF
+138 SKTEQLKNENPQLVA

-158 FKNDNYHLT
+158 FKNDNNRLT
-167 ESDKLSL
+167 EADKLSL

-235 SFFIQRIIETHLNQ
+235 SFFIQRIIDTHLNQ
-249 KLKVSTSFLSTID
+249 KLNVSTSTID
-262 EYFLIAMYFALKNSL
+262 EYFLITMYFALKDSL

-282 ELTNKENNESL
+282 ELTNKVNNESL
-293 LIDKNAYHV
+293 LIDKHNYHV
-302 LFNDKLLREMNDLL
+302 LFNDKLLKEINDLL

-361 SDKAFDIKDYSD
+361 SDKAFEIKDYSD

-378 RKNIDIDKFKK
+378 RKNIDINKFKK

-402 IFQIQDFTKYSNY
+402 VFQIQDFTKYSNY

-421 LELMNDFN
+421 LELMNDLN

-442 DSFSLMNNKSIVLS
+442 DSFSLINNKSIVLA
-456 HVPELNDVCGYLY
+456 HVPELNDVYGYLY

-475 VYWIIPFVSHS
+475 IYWIIPFVSHS

-525 NDTATIEYFIEEVE
+525 NDTATIEDFIEEVE

-545 KNKMSASKYSHSMKT
+545 KNKMSALKYSHSMKT

-604 KEMIARE
+604 KEMIVRE
-611 KDFFATHKHIIDM
+611 KDFFATHKHIINM
-624 LNNSVTETKL
+624 LNNSVALTETKL

>member
-1 MHLVYVKVIGTSVA
+1 
-15 MKQLTISHFMSLM
+15 MKQLAISHFMSLI

-42 VEEYNFTKF
+42 SEEYNFTKF
-51 VASLTSTSAGS
+51 AASLTTDLSAS
-62 TATPNQNNLIT
+62 NQNNLIA

-86 NLDNQTLNWLS
+86 NLDAQTLNWLS
-97 LYKDNQTFVSLFDI
+97 LYKDNQDVVSIFDI
-111 LSDENNWQKRQVKK
+111 LSDENNWQKRQVKR
-125 LEKLNNSKNNNEI
+125 LNNEKHNI
-138 SKTEQLKNENPQFVF
+138 SKTEQLKNENPQLVA

-158 FKNDNYHLT
+158 FKNDNNRLT
-167 ESDKLSL
+167 DADKLSL

-201 DSKAAFKFFRN
+201 NSKAAFKFFRN

-235 SFFIQRIIETHLNQ
+235 SFFIQRIIDTHLNQ
-249 KLKVSTSFLSTID
+249 KLNVSTSTID
-262 EYFLIAMYFALKNSL
+262 EYFLITMYFALKDSL

-282 ELTNKENNESL
+282 ELTNKVNNESL
-293 LIDKNAYHV
+293 LIDKHNYHV
-302 LFNDKLLREMNDLL
+302 LFNDKLFKEMNDLL

-361 SDKAFDIKDYSD
+361 SDKAFEIKDYSD
-373 NTLKR
+373 KALKR

-442 DSFSLMNNKSIVLS
+442 DSFSLMNNKSIVLA
-456 HVPELNDVCGYLY
+456 HIPELNDVCGYLY
-469 KNKQGQ
+469 QNKQGQ

-499 AGRYHRSLYLNNKN
+499 AGRYNRSLYLNNKN

-525 NDTATIEYFIEEVE
+525 NDVATIENFIEEVE

-545 KNKMSASKYSHSMKT
+545 KNKMSALKYSHSIET
-560 PNFSSDIQISI
+560 PIFSSDIQISI
-571 RYTNSGKSDDIFNYF
+571 GSTNSYKSNDIFSYF

-624 LNNSVTETKL
+624 LNNIVALTETKL

>member
-1 MHLVYVKVIGTSVA
+1 
-15 MKQLTISHFMSLM
+15 MKQLAISYFMSLT

-33 NKIISLVYK
+33 NKIISLIYK
-42 VEEYNFTKF
+42 GEEYNFTKF
-51 VASLTSTSAGS
+51 AASLTSTSAWPI
-62 TATPNQNNLIT
+62 ATPNQNNLIT

-86 NLDNQTLNWLS
+86 NLDTQTLNWLS
-97 LYKDNQTFVSLFDI
+97 LYKDNQDVVSIFDI
-111 LSDENNWQKRQVKK
+111 LSDENNWQKRQLKK
-125 LEKLNNSKNNNEI
+125 LKGEKHNI
-138 SKTEQLKNENPQFVF
+138 SKTEQLKNENPQLVA

-158 FKNDNYHLT
+158 FKNNNNRLT

-189 QNQSIVPKSIQF
+189 QNQFIVPKSIQF

-235 SFFIQRIIETHLNQ
+235 SFFIQRIIDTHLNQ
-249 KLKVSTSFLSTID
+249 KLNVITSTID
-262 EYFLIAMYFALKNSL
+262 EYFLITMYFVLKDSL

-282 ELTNKENNESL
+282 ELTNKVNNESL
-293 LIDKNAYHV
+293 LIDKHNYHV
-302 LFNDKLLREMNDLL
+302 LFNDKLLKEMNDLL

-361 SDKAFDIKDYSD
+361 SDKSFEIKDYSD
-373 NTLKR
+373 KELKR

-442 DSFSLMNNKSIVLS
+442 DSFSLMNNKSIVLA

-469 KNKQGQ
+469 KNKQDQ
-475 VYWIIPFVSHS
+475 IYWIIPFVSHS

-499 AGRYHRSLYLNNKN
+499 AGRYNRSLYLNNKN

-525 NDTATIEYFIEEVE
+525 NDTATIEDFIEEVE

-545 KNKMSASKYSHSMKT
+545 KNKMSALKYSHSMKT

>member
-1 MHLVYVKVIGTSVA
+1 
-15 MKQLTISHFMSLM
+15 MKQLAISHFMSLI

-42 VEEYNFTKF
+42 SEEYNFTKF
-51 VASLTSTSAGS
+51 AASLTADLSA
-62 TATPNQNNLIT
+62 ATPNQNNLIT

-86 NLDNQTLNWLS
+86 NIDTQTLNWLS
-97 LYKDNQTFVSLFDI
+97 LYKDNQDVISIFDI

-125 LEKLNNSKNNNEI
+125 LNSEKHNI
-138 SKTEQLKNENPQFVF
+138 SKTEQLKNENPQLVA

-158 FKNDNYHLT
+158 FKNDNNRLT
-167 ESDKLSL
+167 EADKLSL

-235 SFFIQRIIETHLNQ
+235 SFFIQRIIYTHLNQ
-249 KLKVSTSFLSTID
+249 KLKVSTSAID
-262 EYFLIAMYFALKNSL
+262 EYFLITMYFALKDSL

-282 ELTNKENNESL
+282 ELSNKINNESL
-293 LIDKNAYHV
+293 LVNKHDYHV
-302 LFNDKLLREMNDLL
+302 LFNDKLLKEMNDLL

-361 SDKAFDIKDYSD
+361 SDKAFEIKDYSD
-373 NTLKR
+373 QALKR

-429 LLIEDMLNNKETV
+429 LLIEDMLNNKETL
-442 DSFSLMNNKSIVLS
+442 DSFSLMNNKSIVLA
-456 HVPELNDVCGYLY
+456 HIPELNDVCGYLY

-499 AGRYHRSLYLNNKN
+499 AGRYNRSLYLNNKN

-525 NDTATIEYFIEEVE
+525 NDVATIENFIEEVE
-539 KYKTSF
+539 KYKISF
-545 KNKMSASKYSHSMKT
+545 KNKMSALKYSHSMKT

-571 RYTNSGKSDDIFNYF
+571 RYTNSGKSDDILNYF

-624 LNNSVTETKL
+624 LNNSVALTETKL

>member
-1 MHLVYVKVIGTSVA
+1 
-15 MKQLTISHFMSLM
+15 MKQLAISYFMSLT

-33 NKIISLVYK
+33 NKIISLIYK
-42 VEEYNFTKF
+42 GEEYNFTKF
-51 VASLTSTSAGS
+51 AASLTSTSAWPI
-62 TATPNQNNLIT
+62 ATPNQNNLIT

-86 NLDNQTLNWLS
+86 NLDTQTLNWLS
-97 LYKDNQTFVSLFDI
+97 LYKDNQDVVSIFDI
-111 LSDENNWQKRQVKK
+111 LSDENNWQKRQLKK
-125 LEKLNNSKNNNEI
+125 LKGEKHNI
-138 SKTEQLKNENPQFVF
+138 SKTEQLKNENPQLVA

-158 FKNDNYHLT
+158 FKNNNNRLT

-189 QNQSIVPKSIQF
+189 QNQFIVPKSIQF

-235 SFFIQRIIETHLNQ
+235 SFFIQRIIDTHLNQ
-249 KLKVSTSFLSTID
+249 KLNVITSTID
-262 EYFLIAMYFALKNSL
+262 EYFLITMYFVLKDSL

-282 ELTNKENNESL
+282 ELTNKVNNESL
-293 LIDKNAYHV
+293 LIDKHNYHV
-302 LFNDKLLREMNDLL
+302 LFNDKLLKEMNDLL

-361 SDKAFDIKDYSD
+361 SDKSFEIKDYSD
-373 NTLKR
+373 KELKR

-415 YKTVER
+415 YKTIER

-429 LLIEDMLNNKETV
+429 LLIEDMLNNKETA
-442 DSFSLMNNKSIVLS
+442 DSFSLMNNKSIVLA
-456 HVPELNDVCGYLY
+456 HIPELNDVCGYLY

-525 NDTATIEYFIEEVE
+525 NDTATIEDFIEEVE

-545 KNKMSASKYSHSMKT
+545 KNKMSALKYSHSMET

-571 RYTNSGKSDDIFNYF
+571 GSTNYYKSNDIFSYF

-604 KEMIARE
+604 KEMIARQQ
-611 KDFFATHKHIIDM
+611 DFFATHKHIIDM
-624 LNNSVTETKL
+624 LNNNVALTETKL

>member
-1 MHLVYVKVIGTSVA
+1 
-15 MKQLTISHFMSLM
+15 MKQLAISYFMSLT

-33 NKIISLVYK
+33 NKIISLIYK
-42 VEEYNFTKF
+42 GEEYNFTKF
-51 VASLTSTSAGS
+51 AASLTADLSAS
-62 TATPNQNNLIT
+62 NQSNLIT

-86 NLDNQTLNWLS
+86 NLDAQTLNWLS
-97 LYKDNQTFVSLFDI
+97 LYKGNQDVVSIFDI
-111 LSDENNWQKRQVKK
+111 LSDENNWQKRQLKK
-125 LEKLNNSKNNNEI
+125 LKGEKHNI
-138 SKTEQLKNENPQFVF
+138 SKTEQLKNENPQLVA

-158 FKNDNYHLT
+158 FKNDNNRLT
-167 ESDKLSL
+167 EADKLSL

-235 SFFIQRIIETHLNQ
+235 SFFIQRIIYTHLNQ
-249 KLKVSTSFLSTID
+249 KLNVSTSAID
-262 EYFLIAMYFALKNSL
+262 KYFLITMYFALKDSL

-282 ELTNKENNESL
+282 ELSNKINNESL
-293 LIDKNAYHV
+293 LVNKHDYHV
-302 LFNDKLLREMNDLL
+302 LFNDKLLKEMNDLL

-361 SDKAFDIKDYSD
+361 SDKAFEIKDYSD
-373 NTLKR
+373 QALKR

-429 LLIEDMLNNKETV
+429 LLIEDMLNNKETL
-442 DSFSLMNNKSIVLS
+442 DSFSLMNNKSIVLA
-456 HVPELNDVCGYLY
+456 HIPELNDVCGYLY
-469 KNKQGQ
+469 KNKQEQ
-475 VYWIIPFVSHS
+475 VYWIIPFISNS

-525 NDTATIEYFIEEVE
+525 NDTATIEDFIEEIE

-545 KNKMSASKYSHSMKT
+545 KNKMSALKYSHSMET

-571 RYTNSGKSDDIFNYF
+571 GSTNYYKSNDIFSYF

-595 QEMRRKVRP
+595 QKMRRKVRP
-604 KEMIARE
+604 KEMIVRQ

-624 LNNSVTETKL
+624 LNNNVALTETKL

>member
-1 MHLVYVKVIGTSVA
+1 
-15 MKQLTISHFMSLM
+15 MKQLAISYFMSLT

-33 NKIISLVYK
+33 NKIISLIYK
-42 VEEYNFTKF
+42 SEEYNFTKF

-86 NLDNQTLNWLS
+86 NLDTQTLNWLS
-97 LYKDNQTFVSLFDI
+97 LYKDNQDVVSIFDI

-125 LEKLNNSKNNNEI
+125 LKDEKHNI
-138 SKTEQLKNENPQFVF
+138 SKKEQLKNENPQLVA

-158 FKNDNYHLT
+158 FKNDNNRLT
-167 ESDKLSL
+167 EADKLSL

-235 SFFIQRIIETHLNQ
+235 SFFIQRIIYTHLNQ
-249 KLKVSTSFLSTID
+249 KLNVSTSAID
-262 EYFLIAMYFALKNSL
+262 EYFLITMYFALKDSL

-282 ELTNKENNESL
+282 ELSNKINNESL
-293 LIDKNAYHV
+293 LVNKHDYHV
-302 LFNDKLLREMNDLL
+302 LFNDKLLKEMNDLL

-361 SDKAFDIKDYSD
+361 SDKAFEIKDYSD
-373 NTLKR
+373 QALKR

-421 LELMNDFN
+421 LELMNDLN

-456 HVPELNDVCGYLY
+456 HVSELNDVCGYLY

-525 NDTATIEYFIEEVE
+525 NDTATIEDFIEEVE

-545 KNKMSASKYSHSMKT
+545 KNKMSALKYSHSMKT

-571 RYTNSGKSDDIFNYF
+571 RYTNSGESDDIFNYF

-595 QEMRRKVRP
+595 QEMRRKIRP

-611 KDFFATHKHIIDM
+611 KDFFATHKHIINM
-624 LNNSVTETKL
+624 LNNSVALTETKL

>member
-1 MHLVYVKVIGTSVA
+1 
-15 MKQLTISHFMSLM
+15 MKQLAISHFMSLI

-42 VEEYNFTKF
+42 SEEYNFTKF
-51 VASLTSTSAGS
+51 AASLTADLSA
-62 TATPNQNNLIT
+62 ATPNQNNLIT

-86 NLDNQTLNWLS
+86 NIDTQTLNWLS
-97 LYKDNQTFVSLFDI
+97 LYKDNQDVVSIFDI

-125 LEKLNNSKNNNEI
+125 LNSEKHNI
-138 SKTEQLKNENPQFVF
+138 SKTEQLKNENPQLVA

-158 FKNDNYHLT
+158 FKNDNNRLT
-167 ESDKLSL
+167 EADKLSL

-235 SFFIQRIIETHLNQ
+235 SFFIQRIIYTHLNQ
-249 KLKVSTSFLSTID
+249 KLKVSTSAID
-262 EYFLIAMYFALKNSL
+262 EYFLITMYFALKDSL

-282 ELTNKENNESL
+282 ELSNKINNESL
-293 LIDKNAYHV
+293 LVNKHDYHV
-302 LFNDKLLREMNDLL
+302 LFNDKLLKEMNDLL

-361 SDKAFDIKDYSD
+361 SDKAFEIKDYSD
-373 NTLKR
+373 QALKR

-429 LLIEDMLNNKETV
+429 LLIEDMLNNKETL
-442 DSFSLMNNKSIVLS
+442 DSFSLMNNKSIVLA
-456 HVPELNDVCGYLY
+456 HIPELNDVCGYLY

-499 AGRYHRSLYLNNKN
+499 AGRYNRSLYLNNKN

-525 NDTATIEYFIEEVE
+525 NDVATIENFIEEVE
-539 KYKTSF
+539 KYKISF
-545 KNKMSASKYSHSMKT
+545 KNKMSALKYSHSMKT

-571 RYTNSGKSDDIFNYF
+571 RYTNSGKSDDILNYF

-624 LNNSVTETKL
+624 LNNSVALTETKL

>member
-1 MHLVYVKVIGTSVA
+1 
-15 MKQLTISHFMSLM
+15 MKQLAISYFMSLT

-33 NKIISLVYK
+33 NKIISLIYK
-42 VEEYNFTKF
+42 SEEYNFTKF

-86 NLDNQTLNWLS
+86 NLDTQTLNWLS
-97 LYKDNQTFVSLFDI
+97 LYKDNQDVVSIFDI
-111 LSDENNWQKRQVKK
+111 LSDENNWQKRQIKK
-125 LEKLNNSKNNNEI
+125 LKDEKHNI
-138 SKTEQLKNENPQFVF
+138 SKKEQLKNENPQLVA

-158 FKNDNYHLT
+158 FKNDNNRLT
-167 ESDKLSL
+167 EEDKLSL

-235 SFFIQRIIETHLNQ
+235 SFFIQRIIDTHLNQ
-249 KLKVSTSFLSTID
+249 KLNVSTSTID
-262 EYFLIAMYFALKNSL
+262 EYFLITMYFALKDSL

-282 ELTNKENNESL
+282 ELTNKVNNESL
-293 LIDKNAYHV
+293 LIDKHNYHV
-302 LFNDKLLREMNDLL
+302 LFNDKLFKEMNDLL

-361 SDKAFDIKDYSD
+361 SDKAFEIKDYSD
-373 NTLKR
+373 KALKR

-442 DSFSLMNNKSIVLS
+442 DSFALMNNKSIVLA

-525 NDTATIEYFIEEVE
+525 NDTATIEDFIEEVE

-545 KNKMSASKYSHSMKT
+545 KNKMSALKYSHSMET

-571 RYTNSGKSDDIFNYF
+571 GSTNYYKSNDIFSYF

-604 KEMIARE
+604 KEMIARK

-624 LNNSVTETKL
+624 LNNSVALTETKL

>member
-1 MHLVYVKVIGTSVA
+1 M
-15 MKQLTISHFMSLM
+15 
-28 INSKN
+28 
-33 NKIISLVYK
+33 
-42 VEEYNFTKF
+42 
-51 VASLTSTSAGS
+51 
-62 TATPNQNNLIT
+62 
-73 ILKTKHIKNLLNQ
+73 
-86 NLDNQTLNWLS
+86 S
-97 LYKDNQTFVSLFDI
+97 LYKDNQDVVSIFDI

-125 LEKLNNSKNNNEI
+125 LKDEKHNI
-138 SKTEQLKNENPQFVF
+138 SKKEQLKNENPQLVA

-158 FKNDNYHLT
+158 FKNDNNRLT
-167 ESDKLSL
+167 EADKLSL

-235 SFFIQRIIETHLNQ
+235 SFFIQRIIYTHLNQ
-249 KLKVSTSFLSTID
+249 KLNVSTSAID
-262 EYFLIAMYFALKNSL
+262 EYFLITMYFALKDSL

-282 ELTNKENNESL
+282 ELSNKINNESL
-293 LIDKNAYHV
+293 LVNKHDYHV
-302 LFNDKLLREMNDLL
+302 LFNDKLLKEMNDLL

-361 SDKAFDIKDYSD
+361 SDKAFEIKDYSVQA
-373 NTLKR
+373 LKR

-421 LELMNDFN
+421 LELMNDLN

-456 HVPELNDVCGYLY
+456 HVSELNDVCGYLY

-499 AGRYHRSLYLNNKN
+499 AGRYHKSLYLNNKN

-525 NDTATIEYFIEEVE
+525 NDTATIEDFIEEVE

-545 KNKMSASKYSHSMKT
+545 KNKMSALKYSHSMKT

-571 RYTNSGKSDDIFNYF
+571 RYTNSGESDDIFNYF

-595 QEMRRKVRP
+595 QEMRRKIRP

-611 KDFFATHKHIIDM
+611 KDFFATHKHIINM
-624 LNNSVTETKL
+624 LNNSVALTETKL

>member
-15 MKQLTISHFMSLM
+15 MKQLTISHFMSLT

-33 NKIISLVYK
+33 NKIISLIYK
-42 VEEYNFTKF
+42 GEEYNFTKF
-51 VASLTSTSAGS
+51 VASLTADLSAS
-62 TATPNQNNLIT
+62 NQNNLIT

-86 NLDNQTLNWLS
+86 NLDTQTLNWLS
-97 LYKDNQTFVSLFDI
+97 LYKDNQDVVSIFDI

-125 LEKLNNSKNNNEI
+125 LKDEKHNI
-138 SKTEQLKNENPQFVF
+138 SKTEQLKNENPQLVA

-158 FKNDNYHLT
+158 FKNDNNRLT
-167 ESDKLSL
+167 ETDKLSL

-235 SFFIQRIIETHLNQ
+235 SFFIQRIINTHLNQ
-249 KLKVSTSFLSTID
+249 KLKVSTSAID
-262 EYFLIAMYFALKNSL
+262 EYFLITMYFALKDSL

-282 ELTNKENNESL
+282 ELSNKINNESL
-293 LIDKNAYHV
+293 LVNKHDYHV
-302 LFNDKLLREMNDLL
+302 LFNDKLLKEMNDLL

-329 DKNDNCTDKELLL
+329 DKNDNCIDKEFLL

-361 SDKAFDIKDYSD
+361 SDKAFVVKDYSD

-378 RKNIDIDKFKK
+378 RKNIDIDRFKK

-442 DSFSLMNNKSIVLS
+442 DSFSLMNNKSIVLA
-456 HVPELNDVCGYLY
+456 HILELNDVCGYLY

-525 NDTATIEYFIEEVE
+525 NDTATIEDFIEEIE

-545 KNKMSASKYSHSMKT
+545 KNKMSALKYSHSIET

-571 RYTNSGKSDDIFNYF
+571 GSTNSYKSNDIFSYF

-624 LNNSVTETKL
+624 LNNSVALTETKL

>member
-1 MHLVYVKVIGTSVA
+1 
-15 MKQLTISHFMSLM
+15 MKQLAISHFMSLI

-42 VEEYNFTKF
+42 SEEYNFTKF
-51 VASLTSTSAGS
+51 AASLTADLSA
-62 TATPNQNNLIT
+62 ATPNQNNLIT

-86 NLDNQTLNWLS
+86 NIDTQTLNWLS
-97 LYKDNQTFVSLFDI
+97 LYKDNQDVVSIFDI

-125 LEKLNNSKNNNEI
+125 LNSEKHNI
-138 SKTEQLKNENPQFVF
+138 SKTEQLKNENPQLVA

-158 FKNDNYHLT
+158 FKNDNNRLT
-167 ESDKLSL
+167 EADKLSL

-235 SFFIQRIIETHLNQ
+235 SFFIQRIIYTHLNQ
-249 KLKVSTSFLSTID
+249 KLKVSTSAID
-262 EYFLIAMYFALKNSL
+262 EYFLITMYFALKDSL

-282 ELTNKENNESL
+282 ELSNKINNESL
-293 LIDKNAYHV
+293 LVNKHDYHV
-302 LFNDKLLREMNDLL
+302 LFNDKLLKEMNDLL

-361 SDKAFDIKDYSD
+361 SDKAFEIKDYSD
-373 NTLKR
+373 QALKR

-429 LLIEDMLNNKETV
+429 LLIEDMLNNKETL
-442 DSFSLMNNKSIVLS
+442 DSFSLMNNKSIVLA
-456 HVPELNDVCGYLY
+456 HIPELNDVCWYLY

-499 AGRYHRSLYLNNKN
+499 AGRYNRSLYLNNKN

-525 NDTATIEYFIEEVE
+525 NDVATIENFIEKVE
-539 KYKTSF
+539 KYKISF
-545 KNKMSASKYSHSMKT
+545 KNKMSALKYSHSMKT

-571 RYTNSGKSDDIFNYF
+571 RYTNSGKSDDILNYF

-624 LNNSVTETKL
+624 LNNSVALTETKL